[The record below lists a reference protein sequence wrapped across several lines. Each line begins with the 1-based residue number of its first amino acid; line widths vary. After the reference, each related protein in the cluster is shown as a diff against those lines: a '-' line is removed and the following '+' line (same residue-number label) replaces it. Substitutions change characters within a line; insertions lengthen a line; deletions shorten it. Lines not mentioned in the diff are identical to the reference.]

1 MNFVLYIVFISSY
14 VLSGQ
19 DEKNW
24 IIRSNVIDRASSID
38 TMGIIHDEADGKVL
52 VSSKKRLIRIV
63 ATIGTILFSGQ
74 AWKIQQDADKEYELY
89 LYTGNPKDR
98 KDAWNKTIKLDKTSG
113 WLMVGSQ
120 LFMQLLIYTYIDDG

>member
-24 IIRSNVIDRASSID
+24 IIRSNVIDRASLID
-38 TMGIIHDEADGKVL
+38 TMGTIHDEADGKVL

-98 KDAWNKTIKLDKTSG
+98 KEAWNRTIKLDKTSG

-120 LFMQLLIYTYIDDG
+120 LFMQLLIYTYIDDS

>member
-63 ATIGTILFSGQ
+63 ATIGTILGPSSLSFNI
-74 AWKIQQDADKEYELY
+74 ALK
-89 LYTGNPKDR
+89 
-98 KDAWNKTIKLDKTSG
+98 
-113 WLMVGSQ
+113 
-120 LFMQLLIYTYIDDG
+120 LLISPVVVEYSLSLFSNKNFE

>member
-98 KDAWNKTIKLDKTSG
+98 KEAWNRTIKLDKTSG

-120 LFMQLLIYTYIDDG
+120 LFMQLLIYTYIDDS

>member
-113 WLMVGSQ
+113 
-120 LFMQLLIYTYIDDG
+120 

>member
-120 LFMQLLIYTYIDDG
+120 LFMQLLIYTYIDDS